1 MFPRPSRGRRPLR
14 AASSGTPARPR
25 RRNFASLGPGPATLL
40 TADFRAVP
48 AQRARP
54 LSETA
59 APCPPT
65 GCPRAARGSPKA
77 RAAPPRGTKAAPYR
91 LAVIVVHE
99 GAAAHARHG
108 VGAVH
113 GEAPGC
119 SPTAPPPAATSARR
133 AARARLRAAA
143 RPAPLRGRYAKR
155 GGTIAGRGRPARGS
169 AGRPEGRRPGGGGE
183 WGGGGLGAWR
193 ARGARPR
200 QPRAR
205 SGTDARTR
213 PGRARVPLSAPKE
226 AARLRRRP
234 QVASKF
240 GTRRRAP
247 AAWNKGPS
255 TKGSTRSGPAGCSRV
270 CFARSSALY
279 LTQRDG
285 GLKTWPRALFTLR
298 NTFLYG
304 KIKFACP
311 RKKEKGKKK
320 IQQKT
325 LARVTELWVTQ
336 CFRRAAASSP
346 RVPQYSH
353 RIRAS
358 SLWFCFL
365 HSAAALINRL
375 GPGRSGR
382 RHSIASSPPDKS
394 RKTLRDRGNGRA
406 QHSTAGGTEA
416 AQPASVSPAP
426 CACHSSELR
435 RSAWGPTDCRGILW

>member
-1 MFPRPSRGRRPLR
+1 MARRRAAAPLRRLPPPHPPAAPPARVSAPPRAPRRSEGATQSGAEPSRGGGGRR
-14 AASSGTPARPR
+14 G
-25 RRNFASLGPGPATLL
+25 
-40 TADFRAVP
+40 
-48 AQRARP
+48 
-54 LSETA
+54 
-59 APCPPT
+59 
-65 GCPRAARGSPKA
+65 
-77 RAAPPRGTKAAPYR
+77 
-91 LAVIVVHE
+91 
-99 GAAAHARHG
+99 
-108 VGAVH
+108 
-113 GEAPGC
+113 
-119 SPTAPPPAATSARR
+119 ARR
-133 AARARLRAAA
+133 AG
-143 RPAPLRGRYAKR
+143 PKEGGREA
-155 GGTIAGRGRPARGS
+155 GGSGGR
-169 AGRPEGRRPGGGGE
+169 
-183 WGGGGLGAWR
+183 GLGAWR

-311 RKKEKGKKK
+311 RKKEKGKK